1 MVDHRARLALYRC
14 GGVKGNIGTAEWL
27 KHWDAIIEEVRN
39 ELLLLPRL
47 TVTGKKRKR
56 ATVGVARRL
65 VTKEQ
70 LLAGAYDSDLHG
82 LAVSHEITQASQR
95 PEQYVQVELQNVQP
109 GSHGQ
114 GGADE
119 PRVERTNQ
127 ECKLDDNRHA
137 SAAQPRAFGK
147 GCTAS
152 HAEYR
157 HNCSTRMVSQGI
169 TSRHIENLQLKPSKH
184 TPTYLADC
192 YKKHD
197 HLDL

>member
-1 MVDHRARLALYRC
+1 MHHGVIRIAFARIARRARWWAASP
-14 GGVKGNIGTAEWL
+14 NS
-27 KHWDAIIEEVRN
+27 
-39 ELLLLPRL
+39 
-47 TVTGKKRKR
+47 
-56 ATVGVARRL
+56 
-65 VTKEQ
+65 
-70 LLAGAYDSDLHG
+70 SDLHG